1 VVFEAVE
8 VGRPELA
15 IRGEPFI
22 ELCKR
27 LRSDAIQ
34 APLRVWACLDEA
46 CVPQHAQ
53 VFGHRRLA
61 DAEAVDKLADRTFSF
76 AEQIEDLE
84 PSRFGE
90 DLECGEFRGHNN
102 EYSYPVICS
111 SSN

>member
-15 IRGEPFI
+15 VRGEPFI

-46 CVPQHAQ
+46 CVPQHSQ

-61 DAEAVDKLADRTFSF
+61 DAEAVDELADRAFSF
-76 AEQIEDLE
+76 AEQIENLE